1 MADIFLIAGT
11 HRSYQPGDLLP
22 RVRGHPWRGRQ
33 ALRLGAAPGIIIDE
47 TCHCSMPQC
56 PQGHLLNCV
65 DTAGDCLTG
74 LVMLTHNILVT
85 ASGTG
90 LSCFKAKKVFNKN
103 LSQALVSWCGTWG
116 CSCQWR
122 SWGWA
127 AVRGWPSSGRAATRS
142 LWPVT
147 KRSSLSSSQYSLRN
161 WTRTRTANIITEL
174 KTHTIIRSQDSI
186 FIFVGKCVGL
196 VRPPSSTVTFTRL
209 KTKP

>member
-1 MADIFLIAGT
+1 MIDSKLAQESCLLNFIFQNSQSFPLSAHYEPYHQNMADIFLIAGT

-47 TCHCSMPQC
+47 TCHCIIPQC

-90 LSCFKAKKVFNKN
+90 LSCFKAKKEFNKN
-103 LSQALVSWCGTWG
+103 LSQALVSWCGT
-116 CSCQWR
+116 
-122 SWGWA
+122 
-127 AVRGWPSSGRAATRS
+127 
-142 LWPVT
+142 
-147 KRSSLSSSQYSLRN
+147 
-161 WTRTRTANIITEL
+161 
-174 KTHTIIRSQDSI
+174 
-186 FIFVGKCVGL
+186 
-196 VRPPSSTVTFTRL
+196 
-209 KTKP
+209 